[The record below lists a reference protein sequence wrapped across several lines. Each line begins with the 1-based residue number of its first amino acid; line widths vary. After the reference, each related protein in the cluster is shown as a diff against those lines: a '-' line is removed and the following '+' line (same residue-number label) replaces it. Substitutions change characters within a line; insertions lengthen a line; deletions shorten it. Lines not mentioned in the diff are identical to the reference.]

1 MQLVKTKSIVYLTL
15 VAVLLVPAIAR
26 ADTFDQQI
34 SELNKQ
40 IDANQ
45 GAVAQKRGE
54 ADTLKNKLAII
65 DGQITSAQAELNKT
79 RVESSQ
85 TQASIDSN
93 NAELEKQKGILRENL
108 QTIYKQG
115 EVTPI
120 ELLASSKNLSDF
132 VAQREYL
139 DAIKDKVDQNMD
151 RINKIKKELDDKKN
165 QLAILENQQKAQ
177 VQGIAAQQAEQQ
189 GLLNATQGEEARYQ
203 DMISQDKQKVAQLK
217 AQQAAAIAAASS
229 GFTYG
234 GGGGYPWA
242 GAAKD
247 GGADPWGFY
256 YRECT
261 SYAAWKRAAIGRPI
275 PPWGRWG
282 TANAKDWLYWAGVSG
297 YATSSSPAVGDIGVY
312 QGGYYGHV
320 MIVERV
326 EGSRVWVSQY
336 NAENQGLYSESY
348 WPTSSL
354 TFIK

>member
-1 MQLVKTKSIVYLTL
+1 MQLVKTKSIVYLAL
-15 VAVLLVPAIAR
+15 VAVLLVPSIAL

-40 IDANQ
+40 IDSNQ
-45 GAVAQKRGE
+45 QNVNQKRGE

-65 DGQITSAQAELNKT
+65 DGQITAAQAELNKT
-79 RVESSQ
+79 RVEAAQ
-85 TQASIDSN
+85 TQDSINKN
-93 NAELEKQKGILRENL
+93 NIALEKQKGILRENL

-139 DAIKDKVDQNMD
+139 DAIKDKVDQNLNQ
-151 RINKIKKELDDKKN
+151 INKIKKELNDKKN
-165 QLAILENQQKAQ
+165 QLAINENQQKAQ

-189 GLLNATQGEEARYQ
+189 GLLSATQGEESRYQ
-203 DMISQDKQKVAQLK
+203 NMINQDKQKVVQLK

-229 GFTYG
+229 GFVYG

-242 GAAKD
+242 GTVKD
-247 GGADPWGFY
+247 GGVDPWGFF

-282 TANAKDWLYWAGVSG
+282 PADAKTWVGWAQSSG
-297 YATSSSPAVGDIGVY
+297 YATSSSPAIGDIGVY